1 MVLVGTLL
9 ASKMAD
15 TSKLET
21 FKSSMV
27 IENGDVTRETYNKSI
42 LNSTLSFIILTILIL
57 INVIPALLIAYNC
70 SKTNTSKGIN
80 MGIAFLFSDIYLF
93 YYTIRKYVYKD
104 KNYC

>member
-9 ASKMAD
+9 ASKLAD

-21 FKSSMV
+21 FKSSMKIKDNNV
-27 IENGDVTRETYNKSI
+27 TTDVYNKSV
-42 LNSTLSFIILTILIL
+42 LNSSLSFIILTVLIL

-70 SKTNTSKGIN
+70 SKSNMSKGIN
-80 MGIAFLFSDIYLF
+80 MGLAFLFSDIYLF
-93 YYTIRKYVYKD
+93 YYTMRKYVYKD